1 MSVVLTHEPWERL
14 FAGPTI
20 SWASHISS
28 SSHEYHR
35 TRYLVTGWPFCMTDC
50 RAIVL
55 IGIFPSYHEMLT
67 RSAKLLRIDRDA
79 LTWTPNSPSARE
91 DPWKRYKT
99 SDESCE
105 VYDNLS
111 ESEAMKSRSSLVSEG
126 TVEDFSEGTE
136 QVSVPSD
143 SQFKRTF
150 SGLVMMADK
159 TGILKGLAA
168 MSMLKRWLDLMDLCK
183 LLFSPE
189 SGSNLYETVLDHS
202 DVRLRSPTRSNSEY
216 TLTVN
221 TYFTILTILTILTI
235 TPIVQKQTNKMMQ
248 WNDRGHEK
256 KFQKRHAQLSRSVML
271 SWAKT
276 FGVSPWLI
284 QSHSHETESVVLQ
297 SRRQLFLLVL
307 GFLLFS
313 DHISWKSV
321 LEGFE
326 LSVTTV

>member
-55 IGIFPSYHEMLT
+55 IGIFPSYHEMFT
-67 RSAKLLRIDRDA
+67 RSAMLLRIDRDA

-159 TGILKGLAA
+159 TVILKELAGV
-168 MSMLKRWLDLMDLCK
+168 SMLKGWLELMGLCK
-183 LLFSPE
+183 ALCSPVSGKNIFQGSWIMRMGISSKDFVSVASLSSSISSSQQAGVLSYRMWSEE
-189 SGSNLYETVLDHS
+189 SSLVFWPS
-202 DVRLRSPTRSNSEY
+202 SSSPYS
-216 TLTVN
+216 
-221 TYFTILTILTILTI
+221 
-235 TPIVQKQTNKMMQ
+235 TP
-248 WNDRGHEK
+248 WLGW
-256 KFQKRHAQLSRSVML
+256 VML
-271 SWAKT
+271 RFSCYWA
-276 FGVSPWLI
+276 GVCCVACHL
-284 QSHSHETESVVLQ
+284 
-297 SRRQLFLLVL
+297 
-307 GFLLFS
+307 
-313 DHISWKSV
+313 HICP
-321 LEGFE
+321 
-326 LSVTTV
+326 